1 MGNSLG
7 FPNCQ
12 KFMKVLVTGGAK
24 DEAVVSVGAVTSV
37 RSSRPKLI
45 RLTTMAS
52 SLSGMLKGQLRFL
65 NEEYEVVGVASGREA
80 LAEVSSREGIRT
92 VHVAMRREIS
102 LWQDLK
108 SLFWLTF
115 LFLRERPRIVHA
127 NTPKGS
133 LLAMWAAWMARVPHR
148 IYLVTGLRFETTTGK
163 FRLLLK
169 TMERLTCFFA
179 TKVIP
184 EGDGVKA
191 TLLRERIT
199 RKPMSKILNGNING
213 IDLEFFKRTPEI
225 ESQAAQI
232 RREIGADAGTF
243 LFGFAGRIVRDKGVN
258 ELVSAFSRL
267 KQELGGNAIRLVLLG
282 DFEDALDPVSSET
295 RSEIFRPNSGI
306 YAPGFQKDL
315 RPYYAAMNTFVLPS
329 YREGFPNVV
338 IQAGAMDVPCIVSD
352 IGGCNEIIREG
363 ENGTIIPPRDADAL
377 YRAMKLFYEGRET
390 LLPKL
395 SARSRELVSSR
406 YEQRAVWDAS
416 LEMYRNLTD
425 K

>member
-1 MGNSLG
+1 MNCNS
-7 FPNCQ
+7 Q
-12 KFMKVLVTGGAK
+12 
-24 DEAVVSVGAVTSV
+24 
-37 RSSRPKLI
+37 SSRPKLI

-80 LAEVSSREGIRT
+80 LAEVSAREGIRT

-108 SLFWLTF
+108 SLFSLTF
-115 LFLRERPRIVHA
+115 LFLRERPCIVHA

-133 LLAMWAAWMARVPHR
+133 LLAMWAAWMARVPNR

-184 EGDGVKA
+184 EGEGVKA
-191 TLLRERIT
+191 TLLREKIT

-213 IDLEFFKRTPEI
+213 IDLEFFKRTPEV
-225 ESQAAQI
+225 ELQAKEVRCSLGINA
-232 RREIGADAGTF
+232 ETF
-243 LFGFAGRIVRDKGVN
+243 AFGFAGRIVRDKGVN

-267 KQELGGNAIRLVLLG
+267 KQELGGDSVRLLLLG
-282 DFEDALDPVSSET
+282 DFEDALDPVSDET
-295 RSEIFRPNSGI
+295 RAEISRPDSGI
-306 YAPGFQKDL
+306 FAPGFKKDL
-315 RPYYAAMNTFVLPS
+315 RPYYAAMDAFVLPS

-338 IQAGAMDVPCIVSD
+338 IQAGAMSVPCIVSD
-352 IGGCNEIIREG
+352 INGSNEIIREG
-363 ENGTIIPPRDADAL
+363 ENGTIIPPRDTESL
-377 YRAMKLFYEGRET
+377 YAAMKHFYENRST
-390 LLPKL
+390 LLPML
-395 SARSRELVSSR
+395 AERSRELVASR
-406 YEQRAVWDAS
+406 YEQRAVWEAT
-416 LEMYRNLTD
+416 LAMYRNLTEQQA
-425 K
+425 